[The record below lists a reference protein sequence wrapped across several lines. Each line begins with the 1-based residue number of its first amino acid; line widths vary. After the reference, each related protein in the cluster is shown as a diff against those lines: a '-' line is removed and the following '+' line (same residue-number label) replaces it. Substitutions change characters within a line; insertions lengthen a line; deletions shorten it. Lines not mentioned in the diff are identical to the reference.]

1 MQHAVSIVTTSA
13 APTAVVKETTTW
25 ERYPTLWRELLDEVW
40 SFVRAAELQA
50 GRNVMLY
57 ADDVP
62 NVEVGVEMGE
72 PFAPGA
78 RVVASMLP
86 AGRAATTAHRG
97 RPRSRGWPRPT
108 PRSSNG
114 AKPTATPAPASAG
127 RSTTT
132 GATTPPRSRP
142 PCTGYWRRDARRCLA
157 ELVGVDVQVVDLPA
171 AAEDQIQPGPRSSRS
186 ASSTIRPSGPRT

>member
-1 MQHAVSIVTTSA
+1 MQHAVSIVTTGA

-97 RPRSRGWPRPT
+97 QPT
-108 PRSSNG
+108 LEG
-114 AKPTATPAPASAG
+114 
-127 RSTTT
+127 
-132 GATTPPRSRP
+132 
-142 PCTGYWRRDARRCLA
+142 L
-157 ELVGVDVQVVDLPA
+157 A
-171 AAEDQIQPGPRSSRS
+171 AAHAAVIEWCEANGH
-186 ASSTIRPSGPRT
+186 ARTGVRWEVYDHWHDDPATFETAVFWLLAP